1 MGRRP
6 DWSPPHSSPRTVR
19 MRGHRLGDRPP
30 RRLCCADMPL
40 EPEISIVLPVFNEEG
55 HVGDEI
61 KRISA
66 SMEESGIPFEL
77 IVIDDGS
84 SDRSSE
90 IARSFEHV
98 RLIRFNRNRG
108 SGTARRVGTH
118 MARGSVVVWTDA
130 DMSYPNDQIP
140 WLVEHLKGFDQV
152 VGARSVERG
161 TLRVLR
167 VPAKWLIRKLA
178 EYLTGT
184 KIPDLNSGFR
194 AFRRDVALQFL
205 HLLPTGFSCVTTL
218 TMTFLA
224 NGYEVGYVPIEY
236 AKRSGESKF
245 HWWSDTRR
253 YLLQVVRLVVL
264 YNPLRFFM
272 PLAVGMIVTG
282 LVKVPFDIFRHDFR
296 VANSTQILLLAGL
309 MVALLGMLA
318 DLIVMVNR
326 SSVTVDSSAWS
337 GDLG

>member
-1 MGRRP
+1 MT
-6 DWSPPHSSPRTVR
+6 D
-19 MRGHRLGDRPP
+19 
-30 RRLCCADMPL
+30 
-40 EPEISIVLPVFNEEG
+40 PEVSIILPVLNEEG
-55 HVGDEI
+55 HLSDEI
-61 KRISA
+61 KRIVT
-66 SMEESGIPFEL
+66 SMEESEIRFEL
-77 IVIDDGS
+77 IVVDDGS
-84 SDRSSE
+84 SDRSAE

-118 MARGSVVVWTDA
+118 LARGSVVVWTDA

-140 WLVEHLKGFDQV
+140 WLVSRLDGLDQV
-152 VGARSVERG
+152 VGARSTEKG
-161 TLRVLR
+161 TLKALR
-167 VPAKWLIRKLA
+167 VPAKWLIRKIA

-236 AKRSGESKF
+236 SKRSGDSKF

-272 PLAVGMIVTG
+272 PLAFGMLLTG
-282 LVKVPFDIFRHDFR
+282 LVKVPIDFVRHDYR

-326 SSVTVDSSAWS
+326 DSVTVDSSAWS